1 MGSFDFTYAD
11 NGTNIRRQRGYLYLT
26 NKFADYTHLP
36 NPLPFIYTDDYGDYT
51 FRLRKTSF
59 ELDLFALY
67 GCMCYLH
74 LLKQNPADIKH
85 LTTNQTCIHAAVFRY
100 MNLLKNRDF
109 LHPDIASLED
119 DIRLFGID
127 AFYKIY
133 YQCNPGF
140 TNDSLLA
147 KTCKYPTITRT
158 VTVPKLGNQKVKH
171 IRTQEF
177 FKGDVP
183 LLISRKKLPADQNDD
198 LADIAEKWGFC
209 SVSDP
214 KQGCGITKNHYC
226 VYEKEN
232 P

>member
-1 MGSFDFTYAD
+1 MGSFDFIYAD

-26 NKFADYTHLP
+26 KKFADNTHLP
-36 NPLPFIYTDDYGDYT
+36 NPLPFICTDDYGDYT

-59 ELDLFALY
+59 ELDLFAVY

-74 LLKQNPADIKH
+74 LLDQNPADIQR
-85 LTTNQTCIHAAVFRY
+85 LTTNPTGIHAAVFGY

-109 LHPDIASLED
+109 LHPDIKSLEE

-133 YQCNPGF
+133 YQCNYGF
-140 TNDSLLA
+140 TN
-147 KTCKYPTITRT
+147 TCKYPTVTRT

-183 LLISRKKLPADQNDD
+183 LLITRKKLPADQNDD

-209 SVSDP
+209 SVPDP
-214 KQGCGITKNHYC
+214 KGWGITKNYYC

>member
-1 MGSFDFTYAD
+1 MGSFDFIYAD

-36 NPLPFIYTDDYGDYT
+36 NPLPFIYTNDYGDYT

-85 LTTNQTCIHAAVFRY
+85 LTTNQTGIHAAVFRY

-109 LHPDIASLED
+109 LHPDIKSLED

-171 IRTQEF
+171 LRTQEF

-214 KQGCGITKNHYC
+214 KQGCGITKNYYC

>member
-1 MGSFDFTYAD
+1 MGSFDFIYAD
-11 NGTNIRRQRGYLYLT
+11 NGTSIRRQRGYLYLT
-26 NKFADYTHLP
+26 KKFADDTHLP
-36 NPLPFIYTDDYGDYT
+36 NPLPFICTDDYGNYT

-59 ELDLFALY
+59 ELDLLAIY

-74 LLKQNPADIKH
+74 LLDQNPADIQR
-85 LTTNQTCIHAAVFRY
+85 LTTNPTGTHAAVFGY

-109 LHPDIASLED
+109 IHPDIKALEE
-119 DIRLFGID
+119 DIRSVGIV
-127 AFYKIY
+127 AFYRIY
-133 YQCNPGF
+133 NRCNCGF
-140 TNDSLLA
+140 ADDSLMA
-147 KTCKYPTITRT
+147 KTCKYPTVTRT

-183 LLISRKKLPADQNDD
+183 LLITRKKLPADQNDD

-209 SVSDP
+209 SVPDP
-214 KQGCGITKNHYC
+214 KGWGITKDWYC

>member
-1 MGSFDFTYAD
+1 MGSFDFIYAD

-26 NKFADYTHLP
+26 KKFADYTHLP
-36 NPLPFIYTDDYGDYT
+36 NPLPFIYTDDYGNYT

-59 ELDLFALY
+59 ELDLFAVY

-74 LLKQNPADIKH
+74 LLDKNPADIQR
-85 LTTNQTCIHAAVFRY
+85 LTTNPNGTHAAVFGY

-109 LHPDIASLED
+109 LHPDIKALEE
-119 DIRLFGID
+119 DIRSVGIV
-127 AFYKIY
+127 AFYRIY
-133 YQCNPGF
+133 NRCNCGF
-140 TNDSLLA
+140 ADDSLMA

-158 VTVPKLGNQKVKH
+158 VTVPKLGNQQVKH
-171 IRTQEF
+171 IRTQKF

-183 LLISRKKLPADQNDD
+183 LLITRKKLPADQNDD

-209 SVSDP
+209 SVPDP
-214 KQGCGITKNHYC
+214 KDWGITKNYYC

>member
-36 NPLPFIYTDDYGDYT
+36 NPLPFIYTDDYGNYT
-51 FRLRKTSF
+51 FRTQKTSF
-59 ELDLFALY
+59 ELDLFAIY

-74 LLKQNPADIKH
+74 LLKQNPAGIKH
-85 LTTNQTCIHAAVFRY
+85 LNSNHAGIHAAVFRY

-109 LHPDIASLED
+109 LHPDIKSLEE
-119 DIRLFGID
+119 DIRLFGIY

-133 YQCNPGF
+133 NQCNPGF

-171 IRTQEF
+171 LRTQEF

-214 KQGCGITKNHYC
+214 KQGWGITKNHYC

>member
-1 MGSFDFTYAD
+1 MGSFDFIYAD

-26 NKFADYTHLP
+26 KKFADNTHLP
-36 NPLPFIYTDDYGDYT
+36 NPLPFICTDDYGDYT
-51 FRLRKTSF
+51 FHLRKTSF
-59 ELDLFALY
+59 ELDLFAVY

-74 LLKQNPADIKH
+74 LLDQNPADIQR
-85 LTTNQTCIHAAVFRY
+85 LTTNPTGIHDAVFGY

-109 LHPDIASLED
+109 LHPDIKALEE
-119 DIRLFGID
+119 DIRSVGIV
-127 AFYKIY
+127 AFYRIY
-133 YQCNPGF
+133 NR
-140 TNDSLLA
+140 
-147 KTCKYPTITRT
+147 CKYPTVTRT

-183 LLISRKKLPADQNDD
+183 LLITRKKLPADPNDD

-209 SVSDP
+209 STPDP
-214 KQGCGITKNHYC
+214 KGWGITKDWYC

>member
-36 NPLPFIYTDDYGDYT
+36 NPLPFIYTNDYGDYT

-85 LTTNQTCIHAAVFRY
+85 LTTNQTGIHAAVFRY

-109 LHPDIASLED
+109 LHPDIKSLED

-171 IRTQEF
+171 LRTQEF

-209 SVSDP
+209 SVPDP
-214 KQGCGITKNHYC
+214 KGWGITKDYYC

>member
-36 NPLPFIYTDDYGDYT
+36 NPLPFIYTNDYGDYT

-74 LLKQNPADIKH
+74 LLKQSPADIKH
-85 LTTNQTCIHAAVFRY
+85 LTTNQTGIHAAVFRY

-109 LHPDIASLED
+109 LHPDIKSLED

-127 AFYKIY
+127 AFYKTY
-133 YQCNPGF
+133 YQCNYGF
-140 TNDSLLA
+140 TN
-147 KTCKYPTITRT
+147 TCKYPTVTRT

-183 LLISRKKLPADQNDD
+183 LLITRKKLPADQNDD

-209 SVSDP
+209 SVPDP
-214 KQGCGITKNHYC
+214 KGWGITKDYYC

>member
-1 MGSFDFTYAD
+1 MGSFDFIYAD

-36 NPLPFIYTDDYGDYT
+36 NPLPFIYTNDYGDYT

-85 LTTNQTCIHAAVFRY
+85 LTTNQTGVHAAVFRY

-109 LHPDIASLED
+109 IHPDIKALEE
-119 DIRLFGID
+119 DIRSVGIV
-127 AFYKIY
+127 AFYRIY
-133 YQCNPGF
+133 NRCNCGF
-140 TNDSLLA
+140 ADDSLMA
-147 KTCKYPTITRT
+147 KTCKYPTVTRT

-171 IRTQEF
+171 IRTQKF

-183 LLISRKKLPADQNDD
+183 LLITRKKLPADQNDD

-209 SVSDP
+209 SVPDP
-214 KQGCGITKNHYC
+214 KDWGITKNCYC